1 MGNVC
6 GIDESGRGPV
16 IGPMVIAGVVVTED
30 KLDELKN
37 LGVKDSKLLS
47 ARKREYLFDK
57 ITEKADKYE
66 IIIVYPKEI
75 DETLRHPSLNL
86 NILEKL
92 RIADII
98 NKLKPDKAI
107 IDCPSPNA
115 NAFKMQLKAELSYKP
130 ELIVEHKADTNYVIV
145 GAASVLAK
153 VTRDREINNIKKKIG
168 IYFGSGYA
176 TDPKTQEFLKN
187 NHDKHDIF
195 RKEWS
200 PYRRVDSLKRQKK
213 LEDFNN

>member
-92 RIADII
+92 KIADII

-153 VTRDREINNIKKKIG
+153 VTRDREIN
-168 IYFGSGYA
+168 
-176 TDPKTQEFLKN
+176 
-187 NHDKHDIF
+187 
-195 RKEWS
+195 
-200 PYRRVDSLKRQKK
+200 
-213 LEDFNN
+213 